1 MVKKFITLDEI
12 NKKHLLPL
20 FLVVFHI
27 AYKFFNKYYPEK
39 IGNPIFNLYAA
50 SLGMI
55 SMIFFPCIF
64 KIDIKEQKIEK
75 KLHKRK
81 WLHYLLLIIIY
92 YIYNIMKTFIVAKK
106 ILAAKEN
113 PGNTNVVNPSS
124 EGPFA
129 FVGIEMVLLTI
140 VSIILLKYKYF
151 IHHVISIVGFI
162 LFGNFSDILLNY
174 YPEIIKSGA
183 VLIIIQL
190 LNIII
195 DVIYYYDQKYMMEK
209 LYYPYWSISFTYGV
223 CSLVFPTAYLIYI
236 FVAKENAN
244 FLIIN
249 GKTFY
254 SYFKN
259 EDIGQKIG
267 KQLLNYIFSFIG
279 AALTIL
285 NIYHFGPNYIL
296 IGFQFSKLADVLISN
311 PENYKYYFI
320 IFFVFQLFFLMIYL
334 EILELN
340 FCNLNK
346 NTKKNI
352 ELRSVIESIGNDGGD
367 SCAGSGIIDINKDYS
382 LVMQENEDKNNKN
395 IELLSQNDN

>member
-1 MVKKFITLDEI
+1 
-12 NKKHLLPL
+12 
-20 FLVVFHI
+20 
-27 AYKFFNKYYPEK
+27 
-39 IGNPIFNLYAA
+39 
-50 SLGMI
+50 
-55 SMIFFPCIF
+55 
-64 KIDIKEQKIEK
+64 
-75 KLHKRK
+75 
-81 WLHYLLLIIIY
+81 
-92 YIYNIMKTFIVAKK
+92 
-106 ILAAKEN
+106 
-113 PGNTNVVNPSS
+113 
-124 EGPFA
+124 
-129 FVGIEMVLLTI
+129 
-140 VSIILLKYKYF
+140 
-151 IHHVISIVGFI
+151 
-162 LFGNFSDILLNY
+162 
-174 YPEIIKSGA
+174 
-183 VLIIIQL
+183 
-190 LNIII
+190 
-195 DVIYYYDQKYMMEK
+195 MEK

-236 FVAKENAN
+236 FVAKENAD
-244 FLIIN
+244 FLVIN

-279 AALTIL
+279 AALTIIQITNCIL

-296 IGFQFSKLADVLISN
+296 IGFQFSKLADVLLSN

-382 LVMQENEDKNNKN
+382 LFMQENEDKNNKN